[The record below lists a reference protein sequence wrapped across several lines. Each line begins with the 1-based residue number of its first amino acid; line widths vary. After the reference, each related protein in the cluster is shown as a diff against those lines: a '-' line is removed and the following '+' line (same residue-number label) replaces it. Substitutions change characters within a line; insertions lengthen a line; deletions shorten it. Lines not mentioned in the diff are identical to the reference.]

1 MEYAEKCQYYAH
13 KRLSLAWA
21 RFRGVGSIFLKDP
34 SNNFILF
41 AAVILVGAV
50 LLVVFMWFE
59 WRAEHEALA
68 QFLVQKP

>member
-1 MEYAEKCQYYAH
+1 MEYVEKCQDYAH
-13 KRLSLAWA
+13 KRLSLVWE
-21 RFRGVGSIFLKDP
+21 RFRSMGEIFLKDS

-41 AAVILVGAV
+41 AVIILVGAV
-50 LLVVFMWFE
+50 LLVVFMWYE